1 MTDRIPGRWILF
13 IHQIPPEPAYLR
25 VKTGRRLARL
35 GAVPLKNS
43 VYVLPRSDSAAED
56 FQWVRRELVA
66 GGGEATIVDA
76 QLIEGL
82 SDSEIEAL
90 FRNARDSE
98 YQEIAGALRVL
109 AKRIPSKR
117 NAAKR
122 SEIAAELAKQE
133 RRIEEIAGI
142 DFFGASGREVATG
155 LLTGL
160 KQRVHSD
167 EAPASNTTTPSLESY
182 QKRTWVTR
190 SGIHVD
196 RIASAWLI
204 RRFIDPEARFKF
216 VSPKGYQPGK
226 RELRFDMFE
235 AEFSHEGDSCSFEVL
250 CKRTQLREPG
260 LRAVAE
266 IVHDI
271 DLKDNKY
278 ARPETNGV
286 AALIA
291 GIALIH
297 REDEARLE
305 HGSRLFDQLLAFFAR
320 GGRTRKGAA

>member
-1 MTDRIPGRWILF
+1 MTDRNPGRWILF

-56 FQWVRRELVA
+56 FQWVRRELVK

-76 QLIEGL
+76 QLIDGL

-90 FRNARDSE
+90 FRNARDTE
-98 YQEIAGALRVL
+98 YQEIASALRVL
-109 AKRIPSKR
+109 AKRIPSTR
-117 NAAKR
+117 SAAKR
-122 SEIAAELAKQE
+122 TEITAELAKQQ

-160 KQRVHSD
+160 KQRLHSD
-167 EAPASNTTTPSLESY
+167 EAPASNSSPPSLESY

-190 SGIHVD
+190 AGIHVD

-235 AEFSHEGDSCSFEVL
+235 AEFSHEGENCTFEVL
-250 CKRTQLREPG
+250 CSRLQLCEPG

-278 ARPETNGV
+278 ARPETGGV

-291 GIALIH
+291 GIALVH
-297 REDEARLE
+297 REDDARLE
-305 HGSRLFDQLLAFFAR
+305 HGGKLFDHLLAFLAR
-320 GGRTRKGAA
+320 RRS